1 MDSLSLRDLLL
12 RGVITRHNRVR
23 WVLPKPSFE
32 QFYSESEKNDEQ
44 ARIDLRH
51 AIQMWQQPQPWVA
64 IGDGLA
70 QEFESIKILYDPGK
84 VAVSRACNKG
94 MQLGVYAGILLA
106 VILFFCFDSGWDF
119 TLKESGKPDSHV
131 IWESVIR
138 GLLSEPS
145 HGRWSGQFAFAVLIG
160 LSAAGVLGTIGATIG
175 RAYGKMTCWSRWD
188 TIPRPPN
195 DGFQSLR

>member
-1 MDSLSLRDLLL
+1 VDSLSLRDLLL

-70 QEFESIKILYDPGK
+70 QEF
-84 VAVSRACNKG
+84 
-94 MQLGVYAGILLA
+94 
-106 VILFFCFDSGWDF
+106 
-119 TLKESGKPDSHV
+119 
-131 IWESVIR
+131 
-138 GLLSEPS
+138 
-145 HGRWSGQFAFAVLIG
+145 
-160 LSAAGVLGTIGATIG
+160 
-175 RAYGKMTCWSRWD
+175 
-188 TIPRPPN
+188 
-195 DGFQSLR
+195 